1 VNLFKTLIISSLI
14 GLFFSCKDEP
24 RVISKQMILDETD
37 SLNTYYLNEIDS
49 LYQRSIYLAYT
60 ENDSFLPQIMYGSGA
75 SHLHLEQEELEKI
88 FLPFLDD
95 ENIIEVEIWF
105 YVSGGFV
112 LDLNGKSTSLRH
124 WRWELTE
131 IKDTVNR
138 QETTVSY
145 ISSLLYDPYWQH
157 TADADSIKQLIREK
171 YKDINIDKEEE
182 RINDIMLYVKNWKTD
197 DYMIEINVY
206 RKLQNALF
214 DRVKDEK
221 IHFVE

>member
-1 VNLFKTLIISSLI
+1 MNLFKILIISSLI

-37 SLNTYYLNEIDS
+37 SLNTYYLNKIDS

-75 SHLHLEQEELEKI
+75 SHLHLEQDKLEKI

-95 ENIIEVEIWF
+95 KSIIEVEIWF

-124 WRWELTE
+124 FRWELIET
-131 IKDTVNR
+131 KDTVNR
-138 QETTVSY
+138 QETTISY

-157 TADADSIKQLIREK
+157 TEESDSIKQLIREK
-171 YKDINIDKEEE
+171 YKGIDINKEE
-182 RINDIMLYVKNWKTD
+182 RINDVMLYVKNWKTD

-214 DRVKDEK
+214 DRAKDEK